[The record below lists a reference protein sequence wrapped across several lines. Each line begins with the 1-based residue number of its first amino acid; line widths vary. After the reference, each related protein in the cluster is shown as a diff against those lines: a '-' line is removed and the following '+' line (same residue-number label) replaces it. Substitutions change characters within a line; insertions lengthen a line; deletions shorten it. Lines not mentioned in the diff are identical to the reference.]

1 MTIRLWDIEHYYK
14 LAKVVGAAKGG
25 INFSG
30 RQPPSNTTL
39 CPPLPVAGWLLR
51 GMLVCA
57 VNGLCAISD
66 ERYASAADN
75 VKIWSIE
82 SEE

>member
-1 MTIRLWDIEHYYK
+1 MPRDH
-14 LAKVVGAAKGG
+14 
-25 INFSG
+25 
-30 RQPPSNTTL
+30 
-39 CPPLPVAGWLLR
+39 LPGAGWLLR
-51 GMLVCA
+51 DVGCA